1 MKILLDTHV
10 LIWFLTDNKLLT
22 KSASEIILSPENEI
36 FYSVI
41 SIFEIDLK
49 RQNHPEDMPFDG
61 EQVLRYCDELEFL
74 PLPLNMQHALAV
86 KNLKRPENLPPH
98 KDPFDRLMLAQ
109 AIAENMIFMTH
120 DKRIAEYSSQN
131 IYKV

>member
-1 MKILLDTHV
+1 MKYLLDTHI
-10 LIWFLTDNKLLT
+10 LIWFLTDNKLLS

-41 SIFEIDLK
+41 SIFEIDMK
-49 RQNHPEDMPFDG
+49 RQNHPEDLPFSG
-61 EQVLRYCDELEFL
+61 EQVWRYCDELDFL
-74 PLPLNMQHALAV
+74 PLILIPQHVLTV
-86 KNLKRPENLPPH
+86 KNLNRPENVTPH

-109 AIAENMIFMTH
+109 AIYEDMIFMTH
-120 DKRIAEYSSQN
+120 DKRIAEYDAPN

>member
-49 RQNHPEDMPFDG
+49 RQNFHP
-61 EQVLRYCDELEFL
+61 
-74 PLPLNMQHALAV
+74 
-86 KNLKRPENLPPH
+86 
-98 KDPFDRLMLAQ
+98 
-109 AIAENMIFMTH
+109 
-120 DKRIAEYSSQN
+120 
-131 IYKV
+131 

>member
-10 LIWFLTDNKLLT
+10 LLWLLSDDEMI
-22 KSASEIILSPENEI
+22 SAEVKNLINDEKNQIFFSP
-36 FYSVI
+36 I
-41 SIFEIDLK
+41 SILEVEIKLSA
-49 RQNHPEDMPFDG
+49 HPDKMTVGGEDVVNFCN
-61 EQVLRYCDELEFL
+61 ESEFICL
-74 PLPLNMQHALAV
+74 PIKISHILAV
-86 KNLKRPENLPPH
+86 KNLKRPENVPPH